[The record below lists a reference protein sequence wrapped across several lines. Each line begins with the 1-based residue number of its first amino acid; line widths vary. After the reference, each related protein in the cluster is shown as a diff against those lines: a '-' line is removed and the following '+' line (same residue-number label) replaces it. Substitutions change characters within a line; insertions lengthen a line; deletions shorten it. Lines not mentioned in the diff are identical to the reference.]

1 MENTNSAMKTQ
12 TPNRSGPKIVRGLR
26 IACYRKWLSS
36 IPDLRSFVTI
46 SLCFCASVAFFES
59 FSLAGTL
66 PRIMA
71 PAKFTSSTEKVTLG
85 ALLTLD
91 SSDTK
96 LDTQLHA
103 LVLTA
108 APAPGQT
115 KVVAAPE
122 ILRRLESVGVTSRTH
137 SIVVPTEV
145 TITREVQTVTAAE
158 IAQRVIGEFL
168 PALPWKD
175 VQLERID
182 VAENILLPL
191 GNTEW
196 TFNCHPGTD
205 YAKPFYL
212 NINFSVNGEVA
223 KRAFLR
229 TVLSLRQPVA
239 VALTELKPTQSI
251 GEEDVRWESQRL
263 LSTVHT
269 PVKSNSFFSGRR
281 PRMVIPPGRVLTEDL
296 FIAVP
301 LIKRGDNVRLVFE
314 RDNMRITI
322 QAKSL
327 AMGIR
332 GQRIRVMNPESGKVL
347 SAEVMNEGTARVLY

>member
-1 MENTNSAMKTQ
+1 M
-12 TPNRSGPKIVRGLR
+12 VRGLR
-26 IACYRKWLSS
+26 IACCHKLLSS
-36 IPDLRSFVTI
+36 IPDLRSLVMI
-46 SLCFCASVAFFES
+46 SLCLCASVAFLDS
-59 FSLAGTL
+59 FGLAGTL
-66 PRIMA
+66 PRIVA
-71 PAKFTSSTEKVTLG
+71 PAKFTASADKVTLG
-85 ALLTLD
+85 VLLTLD
-91 SSDTK
+91 PSDTK
-96 LDTQLHA
+96 LDAQLDA

-122 ILRRLESVGVTSRTH
+122 ILRRLESAGVTSKTH
-137 SIVVPTEV
+137 SIVVPEVV

-158 IAQRVIGEFL
+158 ISQRVNGEFL
-168 PALPWKD
+168 SALPWKD

-182 VAENILLPL
+182 VVENILLPL
-191 GNTEW
+191 GKTEW
-196 TFNCHPGTD
+196 TFSCHPGTD

-223 KRAFLR
+223 KRVFLR

-251 GEEDVRWESQRL
+251 GEEDVRWESQKL

-269 PVKSNSFFSGRR
+269 PVKSNSFFRGRR

-296 FIAVP
+296 FIVVP
-301 LIKRGDNVRLVFE
+301 LVKRGDNVRLVFE

-327 AMGIR
+327 AMGVR

-347 SAEVMNEGTARVLY
+347 SAEVTNEGTARVVY